1 MTDRISA
8 LISAF
13 GVLGVSLL
21 LVGAV
26 RDYRAGSSVLWVAAG
41 ALMFLLACITL
52 VRDVRRLRAAPR
64 GSGAD

>member
-13 GVLGVSLL
+13 GVIAVSLL

-26 RDYRAGSSVLWVAAG
+26 REYRAGSSVLWVVAG
-41 ALMFLLACITL
+41 ALMFLIACIAL
-52 VRDVRRLRAAPR
+52 VRDVRRLRAGP
-64 GSGAD
+64 GEGA

>member
-13 GVLGVSLL
+13 GVLCASLL
-21 LVGAV
+21 LIGAV
-26 RDYRAGSSVLWVAAG
+26 RGYQTGSSAIWIAAG
-41 ALMFLLACITL
+41 ALVLLIECITL

-64 GSGAD
+64 GSGVD